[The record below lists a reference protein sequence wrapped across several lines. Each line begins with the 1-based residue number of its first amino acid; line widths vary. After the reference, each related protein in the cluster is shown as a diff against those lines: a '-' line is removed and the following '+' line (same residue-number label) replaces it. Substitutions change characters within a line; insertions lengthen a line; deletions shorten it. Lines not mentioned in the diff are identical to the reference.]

1 MVLVLAVGACDR
13 GAPLFLVKAVAA
25 GVPSLAPFF
34 DENQGLGRD
43 DPQVTAQQAPGGLQ
57 QGDTPGLYGGS
68 EQPTVCDVVRLEEF
82 LTDPANDRKAQA
94 WATALS
100 ITTAEIPGYLDR
112 LTPVLLRHDT
122 LVKNHDYKKGKAT
135 PFNALLQTGIAILVD
150 EQGLPAVKCSCGNP
164 LRPFDGDTNRI
175 KVEFDD
181 RNEAWKG
188 YQKSSVVAV
197 RPATRKVEQLALV
210 DVHEPDRGITRP
222 VGTTGEKDTA
232 FDTRERRAVPDLAG
246 ATFGQASREL
256 ADKGL
261 AVAFEGGGLPPDGAR
276 VTASDPPAGTEL
288 RFGEYVTLSVAGGS
302 SDGSSD
308 GTTTSTPPGGAGGSG
323 SSPSTRDPS
332 APNLTPTPT
341 PSGPSSGSGSPGPSG
356 PSGSGPSSSAPGPTS
371 GPPSPGTSSTAP
383 PASDPPT
390 SSSQPATT
398 KSPTT
403 SQAPPPPP
411 PASSSPPTQTTSAP
425 PTVTGSA
432 PPPGTDEPTASRPE
446 TTSGPV
452 ASRPRADGSTASRP
466 ETPTSPIASRPR
478 ADGSTASRPETP
490 TSPVASRPGVG
501 GPATS
506 GLGTGGPSPASTSA

>member
-1 MVLVLAVGACDR
+1 MVLVLALGACDR
-13 GAPLFLVKAVAA
+13 GTPLFLVKAVAA

-43 DPQVTAQQAPGGLQ
+43 DAQVTAQRAPGGLQ

-68 EQPTVCDVVRLEEF
+68 EQPTVCDVVRLKKF

-122 LVKNHDYKKGKAT
+122 LVKNHDYKKGKAA

-197 RPATRKVEQLALV
+197 RPATRKVERLALV

-261 AVAFEGGGLPPDGAR
+261 AVAFEGGRLPPDGAR

-308 GTTTSTPPGGAGGSG
+308 GTTTSTPPGGSG

-332 APNLTPTPT
+332 ASTTPTPT
-341 PSGPSSGSGSPGPSG
+341 PSGSSPSGPSSGSGSPAPSGPTGPG
-356 PSGSGPSSSAPGPTS
+356 PSGSGPSSSAPGTTS
-371 GPPSPGTSSTAP
+371 GPPSSTAP
-383 PASDPPT
+383 PATDPPT
-390 SSSQPATT
+390 SSSPPATT

-403 SQAPPPPP
+403 SSAPPPPP
-411 PASSSPPTQTTSAP
+411 PPSSSPPTQTTSSP
-425 PTVTGSA
+425 PTVTSSA
-432 PPPGTDEPTASRPE
+432 PPPGTGGPTASGPE

-452 ASRPRADGSTASRP
+452 ASRPGA
-466 ETPTSPIASRPR
+466 
-478 ADGSTASRPETP
+478 
-490 TSPVASRPGVG
+490 G
-501 GPATS
+501 GPAT
-506 GLGTGGPSPASTSA
+506 GRPGTGAPSPASTFA